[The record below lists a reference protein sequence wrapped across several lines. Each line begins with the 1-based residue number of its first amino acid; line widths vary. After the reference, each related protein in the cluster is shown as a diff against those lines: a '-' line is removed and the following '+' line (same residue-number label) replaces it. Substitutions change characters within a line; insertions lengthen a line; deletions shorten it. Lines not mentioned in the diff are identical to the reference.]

1 MFEDN
6 SPFSSI
12 KDAFLQRINNSFFGF
27 IALSFCVDNWRDII
41 YAFSTSIN
49 VDIRIN
55 YITQN
60 TFIIFP
66 VMFGCLAAALYP
78 YVQCFFEI
86 IHKKAII
93 FRWKLKPSELIAK
106 KFAEDS
112 VTYEK
117 ELRDA
122 KQKAALKEI
131 EYSAKIKT
139 LGESIKEYDAKIA
152 QSEDDSKMAGIR
164 FDQINNQLQEYIRM
178 RNDVY
183 SDIEV
188 GLSFINEAMDAINKS
203 LPYIDDL
210 KNTNH
215 AEKHSYYI
223 ETIHNNLKNIKTEKM
238 VKLTNQI
245 LNNKHDLPA
254 KI

>member
-41 YAFSTSIN
+41 YAFSTSTN
-49 VDIRIN
+49 VDTRIN
-55 YITQN
+55 YIAQN
-60 TFIIFP
+60 TSIIFP
-66 VMFGCLAAALYP
+66 IVFGCIAAALYP
-78 YVQCFFEI
+78 YVQCLFEI

-93 FRWKLKPSELIAK
+93 FRWTLKSSELIAK
-106 KFAEDS
+106 KVAEDS
-112 VTYEK
+112 VTYDK

-131 EYSAKIKT
+131 EYSAKIKN
-139 LGESIKEYDAKIA
+139 LEESIKEYEAKIV
-152 QSEDDSKMAGIR
+152 QSEDDSKMANIR

-178 RNDVY
+178 RNGVY

-188 GLSFINEAMDAINKS
+188 GLSFINEVKNVINKS

-210 KNTNH
+210 NNTNH
-215 AEKHSYYI
+215 AEKLSYYI
-223 ETIHNNLKNIKTEKM
+223 ETIHDNFKNIKTDKM
-238 VKLTNQI
+238 VKFTNQI

-254 KI
+254 KF